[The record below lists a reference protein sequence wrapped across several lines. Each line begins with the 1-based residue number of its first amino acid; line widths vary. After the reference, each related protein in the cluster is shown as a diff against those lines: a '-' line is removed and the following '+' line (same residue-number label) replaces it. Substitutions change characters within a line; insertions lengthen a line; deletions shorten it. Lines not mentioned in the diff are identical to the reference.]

1 MSPWSWE
8 LQAARAGVLRL
19 AHELAGVQQR
29 LRAQEKLQEDGH
41 GPMVMALHPAHQTL
55 ERGSN
60 RSLRFGVHLV
70 FITVHLVS
78 VYPHGARTVC

>member
-41 GPMVMALHPAHQTL
+41 GPMVMALRKTL
-55 ERGSN
+55 FSRVQNTKLWS
-60 RSLRFGVHLV
+60 
-70 FITVHLVS
+70 
-78 VYPHGARTVC
+78 